1 MPQSITLIQN
11 NFISGEVSPLLEGRI
26 DSPRYQTGLREC
38 ENFIPMRQGLLRKR
52 NGTMYRG
59 ATRSNLWA
67 RVEFMVG
74 TDGAKYVIEFTDLKA
89 RVWAVAT
96 HTLVGAPVEITTP
109 WTAAQLPDMRVC
121 AIKGY
126 LWCVHKGYAP
136 RRIFLSGIWQ
146 IDTPTITATGLRT
159 NMFTSSGNY
168 PGAIAYHQG
177 RLVLA
182 GTTNEPNGIWLSAAI
197 DPTSTTDANLQDF
210 ILGTGEDDAIALY
223 DSDVNGTAIT
233 WLTALHRLIAAT
245 DTTLWIDNGSVAT
258 PTGYD
263 GAINTYS
270 GAAGI
275 QAQLANTNIVYIGR
289 GGTSL
294 HALLYVSNGDYP
306 GFQDIDLSQDANHIL
321 ASGTLSMAVMMKP
334 EPIVWIITGDHEL
347 VSCTLD
353 FQNGVIAWS
362 RHPMAGSALPE
373 TLTVVPGAD
382 GDELW
387 IVVSHPSGDE
397 TVETLSFQDITT
409 TVQEDFHYVDSGLA
423 LEPTS
428 ETISGLDHLEGQTV
442 AIWGDGAVLPTQVV
456 SSGEITVD
464 KTYVK
469 MHVGL
474 PVESRVETLRPE
486 TPANGTSQGKQKA
499 IQNVKLR
506 LYRSMGGE
514 VSSRLSTTTTP
525 LLYWI
530 GGTYVWGDV
539 LELYTDTKA
548 VELGATLDP
557 DATVII
563 GHDDPAPFNI
573 LALIYKVAIMEV

>member
-1 MPQSITLIQN
+1 
-11 NFISGEVSPLLEGRI
+11 
-26 DSPRYQTGLREC
+26 
-38 ENFIPMRQGLLRKR
+38 
-52 NGTMYRG
+52 
-59 ATRSNLWA
+59 
-67 RVEFMVG
+67 
-74 TDGAKYVIEFTDLKA
+74 
-89 RVWAVAT
+89 
-96 HTLVGAPVEITTP
+96 
-109 WTAAQLPDMRVC
+109 
-121 AIKGY
+121 
-126 LWCVHKGYAP
+126 
-136 RRIFLSGIWQ
+136 
-146 IDTPTITATGLRT
+146 
-159 NMFTSSGNY
+159 
-168 PGAIAYHQG
+168 
-177 RLVLA
+177 
-182 GTTNEPNGIWLSAAI
+182 
-197 DPTSTTDANLQDF
+197 
-210 ILGTGEDDAIALY
+210 
-223 DSDVNGTAIT
+223 
-233 WLTALHRLIAAT
+233 
-245 DTTLWIDNGSVAT
+245 
-258 PTGYD
+258 
-263 GAINTYS
+263 
-270 GAAGI
+270 
-275 QAQLANTNIVYIGR
+275 
-289 GGTSL
+289 
-294 HALLYVSNGDYP
+294 
-306 GFQDIDLSQDANHIL
+306 
-321 ASGTLSMAVMMKP
+321 
-334 EPIVWIITGDHEL
+334 
-347 VSCTLD
+347 
-353 FQNGVIAWS
+353 
-362 RHPMAGSALPE
+362 MAGSALPE

-423 LEPTS
+423 LESTS